1 MTPHHHNRA
10 AKVLPVL
17 LALWLLQ
24 GCAQV
29 STQSRPADTERP
41 PKIEA
46 PSPVSPEAPAVEKTP
61 TSVTPEEVPPGEE
74 PFPEPETSVS
84 DGSEAPAKAAALL
97 PLPREE
103 EARVKPT
110 PMAPEPTPCVH
121 IVRWKGATL
130 SLIAQWYT
138 ASWKNGEVLARAN
151 PGIDPDRITIGN
163 RIRVPESLLK
173 KRKPMPFEFIPP
185 SPSRTRQKST
195 AGEPRADAEEV
206 VLFGPTEATTRH
218 EPAPEGN
225 ELFEPEEIAG
235 KPAEI
240 PEETGLFGPVE

>member
-1 MTPHHHNRA
+1 MIPSPHKTT
-10 AKVLPVL
+10 AKVLLVL
-17 LALWLLQ
+17 VSLWILQ

-29 STQSRPADTERP
+29 ITQSRPVDAGRP
-41 PKIEA
+41 SE
-46 PSPVSPEAPAVEKTP
+46 VET
-61 TSVTPEEVPPGEE
+61 
-74 PFPEPETSVS
+74 
-84 DGSEAPAKAAALL
+84 LL

-103 EARVKPT
+103 EARVKPP
-110 PMAPEPTPCVH
+110 PMAPEPTPYVH
-121 IVRWKGATL
+121 VIRWKGETL

-138 ASWKNGEVLARAN
+138 ASWKNWEVLAMAN
-151 PGIDPDRITIGN
+151 PGIDPDRIMVGN

-195 AGEPRADAEEV
+195 AGEPRTDADEV

-218 EPAPEGN
+218 EPAPEGIK
-225 ELFEPEEIAG
+225 LFEPAEIAG

-240 PEETGLFGPVE
+240 PEQTGLFGPME